1 MNAAPATALPA
12 GSLLQLTL
20 SLTLVVALIFVVTW
34 LVKRFNLATPRASRT
49 MSVIDEIALTPR
61 ERVVLVQVGNAQVL
75 VGVGV
80 NGLTA
85 LAPLAT
91 PIEVPPTTGGTSFA
105 ERLREFMH
113 RPGAST

>member
-1 MNAAPATALPA
+1 VNSAPATALPS

-20 SLTLVVALIFVVTW
+20 SLTLVVALILVLTW
-34 LVKRFNLATPRASRT
+34 LVKRFNLTTPRASRA
-49 MSVIDEIALTPR
+49 MSVVDEIALSPR

-85 LAPLAT
+85 LMPLAT
-91 PIEVPPTTGGTSFA
+91 PIDVPPAAGAASFA
-105 ERLREFMH
+105 DRLREFMH
-113 RPGAST
+113 RPGASR